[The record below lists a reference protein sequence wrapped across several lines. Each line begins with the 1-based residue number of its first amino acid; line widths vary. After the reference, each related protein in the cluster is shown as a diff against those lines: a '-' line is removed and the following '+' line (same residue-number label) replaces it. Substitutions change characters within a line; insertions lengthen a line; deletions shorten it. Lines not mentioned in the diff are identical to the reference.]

1 MKKIVTILALAGL
14 TLMGIAATAIPANAA
29 FPTSGTVTRGED
41 TKLQQAIMDQTCLT
55 KTEVRTIVNA
65 QGLITVDDDYLINS
79 LELNGAS
86 GSSVQHVTVTFPLQ
100 SCAGTISS
108 DYTKGRWRDSYNDNH
123 WNAWGDWFDQAYPC
137 LEDDGSDCGP
147 GMDAASMKSTSV
159 RSAVEKAIAMR
170 AARH

>member
-1 MKKIVTILALAGL
+1 MKKIITILAMVGL
-14 TLMGIAATAIPANAA
+14 TLMGIAATAIPASAA

-65 QGLITVDDDYLINS
+65 QGLIAVDDDYRIDN
-79 LELNGAS
+79 LEFNGAS
-86 GSSVQHVTVTFPLQ
+86 GSSVQHVYVTFPVQ

-108 DYTKGRWRDSYNDNH
+108 DYTKGRWRDSYNDNY
-123 WNAWGDWFDQAYPC
+123 WDAWFDWFNETYPC
-137 LEDDGSDCGP
+137 IEDDSSDCGP
-147 GMDAASMKSTSV
+147 GMEAAGMKSTSV
-159 RSAVEKAIAMR
+159 KSAVEKAFAMR